1 MSATWVVVLVVGAF
15 TISFKAAGPLLLAG
29 RQLPARLTSAFE
41 LLAPSLLAALVVTQ
55 SLGGKDG
62 IEVDARLVGVGAAA
76 VAIWL
81 RAPLILV
88 VVVAALTTALVRL
101 L

>member
-1 MSATWVVVLVVGAF
+1 MSATWLVVLIVGAF
-15 TISFKAAGPLLLAG
+15 TISFKAAGPVLLAG
-29 RQLPARLTSAFE
+29 RQLPARLTSVFE

-55 SLGGKDG
+55 SLGGKGG
-62 IEVDARLVGVGAAA
+62 IVLDARLVGVGAAA

>member
-1 MSATWVVVLVVGAF
+1 LSATWIVVLLVGAF

-29 RQLPARLTSAFE
+29 RMLPARLTSAFE

-55 SLGGKDG
+55 SVGGKDG
-62 IEVDARLVGVGAAA
+62 IVLDARLVGLGAA
-76 VAIWL
+76 VGAIWL
-81 RAPLILV
+81 RAPLIV
-88 VVVAALTTALVRL
+88 VVLVAALATALARL

>member
-1 MSATWVVVLVVGAF
+1 MSATWIVVLLVGAF
-15 TISFKAAGPLLLAG
+15 TISFKAAGPVLLAG
-29 RQLPARLTSAFE
+29 RQIPARMTSAFE

-55 SLGGKDG
+55 SVGGKEG
-62 IEVDARLVGVGAAA
+62 IVLDARLVGLGAAV

-81 RAPLILV
+81 RAPLIVV
-88 VVVAALTTALVRL
+88 VVVAALATALARL

>member
-1 MSATWVVVLVVGAF
+1 MVVLIVGAF
-15 TISFKAAGPLLLAG
+15 TISFKAAGPVLLAG
-29 RQLPARLTSAFE
+29 RQLPAGLTSTFE

-55 SLGGKDG
+55 SVGGDG
-62 IEVDARLVGVGAAA
+62 GIALDARVVGVGAAA

-81 RAPLILV
+81 RAPLIVV

-101 L
+101 V